1 MRPHAGETATLE
13 AKVTADPADHQ
24 ARFDLA
30 MALFGAGQ
38 KEAALDHL
46 LEIVRR
52 KRDWNEG
59 AARKQLVKMFE
70 AWGSEDPLTVSGR
83 QRLSAVLFA

>member
-1 MRPHAGETATLE
+1 
-13 AKVTADPADHQ
+13 
-24 ARFDLA
+24 

-70 AWGSEDPLTVSGR
+70 AWGPEDPLTVDGR